1 MTTEIDV
8 ELAELE
14 QSLDKS
20 KVLLSEQNETDKPT
34 VYLSG
39 PIRKVSDNG
48 NGWRNEVIEEY
59 SNTFNFKNPL
69 DRYNPSEHD
78 ILNDPVELD
87 EDSEKEQVLPCEYVQ
102 DDKMD
107 ILASDFVLLGLPDAI
122 ARGSMMEIMFAE
134 LVPEIPVYVWIL
146 EGQTESGWIYHHAD
160 MMSKNLDHI
169 VREMVD
175 YE

>member
-1 MTTEIDV
+1 MSTETDV

-20 KVLLSEQNETDKPT
+20 KLFPAEEDEIDAPT

-48 NGWRNEVIEEY
+48 EGWRNKVIEEY
-59 SNTFNFKNPL
+59 NETFHFKNPL

-87 EDSEKEQVLPCEYVQ
+87 EDSDKEQVLPCEYVQ

-122 ARGSMMEIMFAE
+122 ARGSMMEAIYAS

-146 EGQTESGWIYHHAD
+146 EGQTESGWLYHHAEV
-160 MMSKNLDHI
+160 MSENLDFI
-169 VREMVD
+169 VSEIVD